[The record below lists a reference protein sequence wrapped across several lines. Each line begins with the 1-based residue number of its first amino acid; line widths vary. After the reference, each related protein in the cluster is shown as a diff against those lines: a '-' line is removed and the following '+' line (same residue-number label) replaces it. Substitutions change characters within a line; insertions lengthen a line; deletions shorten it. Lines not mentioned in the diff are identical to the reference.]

1 MKAIGF
7 ALLASLGL
15 NLFIAGWWLSDAWRS
30 TRFVDPRPI
39 SFTDLAQR
47 RLPPGAL
54 DLIREPLARADN
66 VIEAGFKARQEILER
81 LRYLV
86 PQEPYDRQAVEAL
99 LAELPGQRLA
109 NEQTQWKL
117 VGEAL
122 AKLPADQRKAF
133 AELMFAPRIQFP
145 PSPGWLFPQRRGW
158 TN

>member
-1 MKAIGF
+1 MRAIKF

-30 TRFVDPRPI
+30 KQFVDLRPI

-47 RLPPGAL
+47 HLPPEAL
-54 DLIREPLARADN
+54 DLIREPLSRADN
-66 VIEAGFKARQEILER
+66 VIEVGFKARQAILER

-86 PQEPYDRQAVEAL
+86 PQEPYDQQAVEAL

-109 NEQTQWKL
+109 NEQKQWKL

-133 AELMFAPRIQFP
+133 AELMFAPRLQSP
-145 PSPGWLFPQRRGW
+145 PPRGWLFPQPRD
-158 TN
+158 